1 MDKKRLFIL
10 LALIAAVAAFFIF
23 DLKQYVSLEF
33 FQQQRA
39 RIDAYYAENVGRRSR
54 CSCCLRRDDLA
65 VHSRCR
71 VLTLIAGA
79 VFGWLVGTVL
89 TSFASAIGGTLAF
102 LSSRWLLRDW
112 VQQRFGDR
120 MAAVDAGM
128 VKDGAFYLFALRL
141 VPLFPFFLVN
151 LLMGLTKIRTWTFY
165 WVSQL
170 GMLAGTATYVYAGSE
185 LGKFRISPSLL
196 IVFTLIGVFP
206 LIAKKVLDA
215 IRARKVYARW
225 KKGKPRSYDYN
236 LVVIGAG
243 SAGLVSA
250 YIGAAT
256 KQRSR
261 WWKSTRWAVT
271 A

>member
-39 RIDAYYAENVGRRSR
+39 RIDAYYAENRWQTIALFLLVYVAMTSLSIPG
-54 CSCCLRRDDLA
+54 A
-65 VHSRCR
+65 VVDTDR
-71 VLTLIAGA
+71 GA

-89 TSFASAIGGTLAF
+89 TSFASAIANVGLPQLA
-102 LSSRWLLRDW
+102 LAAPRW

-151 LLMGLTKIRTWTFY
+151 LLMGLTKIRTWTFTG
-165 WVSQL
+165 QPT
-170 GMLAGTATYVYAGSE
+170 GDAGGTATYVYAGSE
-185 LGKFRISPSLL
+185 LGKFRIPRAFDCVHVDRRIS
-196 IVFTLIGVFP
+196 
-206 LIAKKVLDA
+206 ADRQKVLDA

-225 KKGKPRSYDYN
+225 KKSKPRSYDYN
-236 LVVIGAG
+236 LV
-243 SAGLVSA
+243 
-250 YIGAAT
+250 
-256 KQRSR
+256 
-261 WWKSTRWAVT
+261 
-271 A
+271 